1 MYYAT
6 SATAVLEFIK
16 GSLKPSRFRW
26 LWHAHWTKHSLLR
39 CCGRRQLTSVTGRR
53 PAEVADRNSFNIH
66 TPPRTKRIRG
76 SKGRL
81 YHWRDVTVWRNA
93 TRQKVEFVWSAACFS
108 RLFSTNVKGLSVE
121 TFSCLFN
128 SFLRENGSAICGS
141 ASRLGVGRKPEECW
155 FDSRQGKR
163 FKFFFFSKR
172 PDRFWS
178 QHSCLLCAYRESF
191 PGSNEAGLWS
201 WQLSP
206 PKAEVKWSRPIASLP
221 HTPSWLA
228 FAKFEVLVA
237 VLLKIHVFWDVTL
250 CRWVN
255 SS

>member
-163 FKFFFFSKR
+163 FKFFFFQSVQTGSEANIAAYCVRTGNLSPAVMR
-172 PDRFWS
+172 PV
-178 QHSCLLCAYRESF
+178 C
-191 PGSNEAGLWS
+191 EAGNSVRLRPR
-201 WQLSP
+201 LN
-206 PKAEVKWSRPIASLP
+206 EV
-221 HTPSWLA
+221 
-228 FAKFEVLVA
+228 
-237 VLLKIHVFWDVTL
+237 DQ
-250 CRWVN
+250 
-255 SS
+255 